1 MYQMVTVYR
10 DNERREGKIRKLNK
24 DRNGDFTVTE
34 LDGSTTHIPS
44 SAVYSINLTPIG
56 EL

>member
-1 MYQMVTVYR
+1 MYQMTTVYR
-10 DNERREGKIRKLNK
+10 DNEERSGKCRKLSK

-34 LDGSTTHIPS
+34 LDGSTTYIPS
-44 SAVYSINLTPIG
+44 SAIYSINLTPIG